1 MIVKDVEGKAVLWF
15 QPIVDLVIDVTA
27 VEDNLQIFVQFVEG
41 TDGVKYLLLVED
53 AKCMEELLQQDQ
65 VNANIVVVVVNIL

>member
-15 QPIVDLVIDVTA
+15 QSIVDLVIDVTA

-41 TDGVKYLLLVED
+41 TDGVKYPLLVED

-65 VNANIVVVVVNIL
+65 VNANIVVAVVNIL